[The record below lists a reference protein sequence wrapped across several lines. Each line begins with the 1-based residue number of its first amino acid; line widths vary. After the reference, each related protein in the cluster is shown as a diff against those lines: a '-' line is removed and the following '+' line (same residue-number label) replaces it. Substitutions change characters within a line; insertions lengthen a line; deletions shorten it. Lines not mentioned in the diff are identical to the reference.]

1 MVQVN
6 VEKRIHNPIILQTSF
21 ENLDE
26 VLVTLSVVD
35 GLTRQD
41 DVIPAV
47 TRQRR
52 SQPLS
57 SPLPV
62 QMTNRH
68 SSRWSNTV
76 DQSPAMKRHFA
87 YTFSLMLS
95 KALGIVTS
103 SSTCLFCKCK
113 TMWQQFRLKQ
123 KERKK
128 RCSHNPENERWH
140 LGCTQ

>member
-47 TRQRR
+47 TR
-52 SQPLS
+52 
-57 SPLPV
+57 
-62 QMTNRH
+62 
-68 SSRWSNTV
+68 
-76 DQSPAMKRHFA
+76 
-87 YTFSLMLS
+87 
-95 KALGIVTS
+95 
-103 SSTCLFCKCK
+103 
-113 TMWQQFRLKQ
+113 
-123 KERKK
+123 
-128 RCSHNPENERWH
+128 
-140 LGCTQ
+140 